1 MSFSIG
7 PTPLFSQPITNSP
20 TPPAV
25 TPSQEGVGN
34 SWLNQFFNSALRSA
48 TSEQVGLPGQWTE
61 NVTGITPQ
69 QGDAWRTQNWGASLT
84 SQLLGG
90 ALPYLLPIAAAPAVA
105 ARVGGGLGRLFSTE
119 ALLARPV
126 ATTAGRALVETAAI
140 DIPRVVVSP
149 FLGGDA
155 ESVLESAGLNT
166 AASVLLGGGFGFVRS
181 LRAGRL
187 AEDTDR
193 ALAARVPD
201 YNPTNTPQERLAA
214 LRVALPQAADADI
227 RTLMERNIGA
237 LEQTVRYQA
246 GRPKDIGPL
255 EGIDEIVTQR
265 DIGRLFGPAKTSD
278 SEVIRQYVRSPT
290 QGFGTTEAW
299 ENAIREVG
307 LPENWQTMTQYPR
320 EITALSEAQ
329 AGRIRANVSAHL
341 TDVGNGWFVK
351 REANQDLFVVARQ
364 LPSTQG
370 NFGRW
375 FVARTNQPEAFI
387 PNSPIMRRGEK
398 LARFIGEAEDG
409 AYAKAAQ
416 ALPEGFI
423 AREDFIRRQEWKPY
437 FRMEKAKWDAMEM
450 LPQGVKNLGQEAKTF
465 AQPSIDKLRGV
476 VAPAMAQFTNQPLA
490 SWAYQV
496 SRSTFD
502 SAAGKARRILNG
514 ELGDGISPLRAVGKG
529 LQPEAGLRGL
539 FSKLTQEDMEIVL
552 GRWAPDVRKGTA
564 WEEALTTATR
574 DLPPANRAAIEDF
587 VRAYREA
594 GTNALNEQI
603 ATAKLTGNRA
613 AEFDDSF
620 EFPHVWKG
628 EHRAVVVDE
637 RGKTV
642 HRSGGNS
649 RAEAVADANAYVAA
663 HPGTRV
669 SRVHVADTEDD
680 LLVTA
685 ELNRQRRAS
694 FKESFDATAPGN
706 LKARMSGDEV
716 TGYIGSSKSQMPT
729 REEFWKVLSYDLET
743 KYKNIASQIVDN
755 QIYQRYGV
763 EILKR
768 YGLEV
773 HNQWVKRLNDMVGRP
788 TSWTRAQ
795 NKIVDTALAG
805 SLGKNSASKI
815 VTAYNGAEAHLQLFF
830 GNIGYVAAQAATFF
844 QTVAPKL
851 ALTRQM
857 LARGEVDR
865 AFGMYD
871 FTPLITKDGIRG
883 ATASLSPLKLAMQG
897 MKMLRNPS
905 NEERQMFLRAARE
918 NVVVPKMYGDFV
930 GENSRV
936 RSAFKEAMAGNE
948 PISNL
953 IKGAG
958 GLNAA
963 IPLKVEEL
971 TRAHTFMVG
980 LRMAESLGAQG
991 EARYQLAKNF
1001 TWRTMYGFSQADR
1014 PRVFTGPAGMALGLF
1029 KNWMFHYLADF
1040 GMYSREALRGN
1051 YQGLLWATAGVGVMA
1066 GLGGL
1071 PLYTVADQFQKLFTN
1086 KPMVENLYGGLGVEA
1101 GDALFYGLPG
1111 MLGVS
1116 LQGSTGA
1123 PLNDPI
1129 RDVTFMFNLAVLDR
1143 AKRIGQMG
1151 GEAWNQWASGG
1162 SNPLQSDRT
1171 WDMMT
1176 YALGPR
1182 TLYKAMAQVEDGALK
1197 SIRNGRPIMD
1207 GISDNEW
1214 LLNTVGLTPTR
1225 IARAWETSETLWSD
1239 QERRR
1244 ARTSAF
1250 GTAFSEA
1257 WTRNDN
1263 RAMGEVLARAIE
1275 ANADISSVMQS
1286 AVTQQRNL
1294 QQPQMPFDY
1303 IRVPGAID
1311 RMQTMGVW
1319 Q

>member
-1 MSFSIG
+1 M
-7 PTPLFSQPITNSP
+7 
-20 TPPAV
+20 
-25 TPSQEGVGN
+25 
-34 SWLNQFFNSALRSA
+34 NQFFNSGLRAL
-48 TSEQVGLPGQWTE
+48 TSEQVGLQGQWTQ
-61 NVTGITPQ
+61 NVTGITPEQ
-69 QGDAWRTQNWGASLT
+69 SDAWRSQNWWSSLG

-90 ALPYLLPIAAAPAVA
+90 GLPYLLPIATAPAVA
-105 ARVGGGLGRLFSTE
+105 ARVGGPAARLFSTE

-140 DIPRVVVSP
+140 DIPRMVVSP

-166 AASVLLGGGFGFVRS
+166 AASVLLGGGFGFVRG

-187 AEDTDR
+187 AEDTDK
-193 ALAARVPD
+193 ALAARIPD
-201 YNPTNTPQERLAA
+201 YNPTDTPQERLAA
-214 LRVALPQAADADI
+214 LRTALPTATDPDI
-227 RTLMERNIGA
+227 QTLMSRNIGA

-246 GRPKDIGPL
+246 GRPRDIGPL
-255 EGIDEIVTQR
+255 EGIDEVITQR
-265 DIGRLFGPAKTSD
+265 DIGRLFGPAKTGD
-278 SEVIRQYVRSPT
+278 GETIRQYVRSPT
-290 QGFGTTEAW
+290 QGFGTSEAW
-299 ENAIREVG
+299 ESAIREVG
-307 LPENWQTMTQYPR
+307 LPDNWQTMTQYPR
-320 EITALSEAQ
+320 EIAAHTEAQ
-329 AGRIRANVSAHL
+329 AGRIRANISTHL
-341 TDVGNGWFVK
+341 TDVGEGWFVK
-351 REANQDLFVVARQ
+351 REANQDLFVVAKQ
-364 LPSTQG
+364 LPPTQG

-375 FVARTNQPEAFI
+375 FVARTNQPEQFI
-387 PNSPIMRRGEK
+387 PNSPIMRRSEK
-398 LARFIGEAEDG
+398 LARFVGEAEDT
-409 AYAKAAQ
+409 AYATAAR
-416 ALPEGFI
+416 ALPEGYL
-423 AREDFIRRQEWKPY
+423 AQEDWLRRQEWKPY
-437 FRMEKAKWDAMEM
+437 FRQEKAKWDALEL
-450 LPQGVKNLGQEAKTF
+450 LPEGVKNLTKEAKVII
-465 AQPSIDKLRGV
+465 QPSIDKLRGV
-476 VAPAMAQFTNQPLA
+476 VAPLMAQFHSYPLA
-490 SWAYQV
+490 SWAAQT
-496 SRSTFD
+496 SRATFD
-502 SAAGKARRILNG
+502 SAAGKARRLLNG
-514 ELGDGISPLRAVGKG
+514 EIADGISPLRALGKG

-539 FSKLTQEDMEIVL
+539 FQKLTQEDLEVVL
-552 GRWAPDVRKGTA
+552 GRWAPDVRAGTE
-564 WEEALTTATR
+564 WEKALATATR
-574 DLPPANRAAIEDF
+574 DLAPANRAAVEDF
-587 VRAYREA
+587 IRAYREI
-594 GTNALNEQI
+594 GTNALGEQI

-613 AEFDDSF
+613 AEFDETF

-637 RGKTV
+637 RGRTV

-663 HPGTRV
+663 HPNTRV
-669 SRVHVADTEDD
+669 SRVHVADAEDD
-680 LLVTA
+680 FAVA
-685 ELNRQRRAS
+685 SELNRQRRTML
-694 FKESFDATAPGN
+694 KESFDATVPGN
-706 LKARMSGDEV
+706 LKARMGGDEV
-716 TGYIGSSKSQMPT
+716 TGYMGSTKSQMPT
-729 REEFWKVLSYDLET
+729 RDEFWNVISHDLET

-755 QIYQRYGV
+755 QIYQRYGA
-763 EILKR
+763 EILQR

-788 TSWTRAQ
+788 TALTRAQ
-795 NKIVDTALAG
+795 NKLVDTALAG
-805 SLGKNSASKI
+805 GLGKNSASKI

-857 LARGEVDR
+857 LARGEMER

-871 FTPLITKDGIRG
+871 FNPLITKDGVRG
-883 ATASLSPLKLAMQG
+883 AVASLSPMKIAMQA
-897 MKMLRNPS
+897 MKMMRNPS
-905 NEERQMFLRAARE
+905 GEERQMFLRAARE

-930 GENSRV
+930 GENSRI
-936 RSAFKEAMAGNE
+936 RGAFKEAMSGNE

-953 IKGAG
+953 IKGVA

-963 IPLKVEEL
+963 IPLKVEEF
-971 TRAHTFMVG
+971 TRAHTFMIG
-980 LRMAESLGAQG
+980 LRMAEAMGAQG

-1014 PRVFTGPAGMALGLF
+1014 PRVFTGPAGMAVGLF

-1040 GMYSREALRGN
+1040 GMYGREALRGN
-1051 YQGLLWATAGVGVMA
+1051 YQGLLWSTAGVGTLA
-1066 GLGGL
+1066 GIGGL
-1071 PLYTVADQFQKLFTN
+1071 PLYTVADKFQRMFTD
-1086 KPMVENLYGGLGVEA
+1086 KPLVENLYNATGTHA

-1111 MLGVS
+1111 LLGVS
-1116 LQGSTGA
+1116 MQGSAGA

-1129 RDVTFMFNLAVLDR
+1129 RDVTFMFNLAVLER

-1151 GEAWNQWASGG
+1151 GEMWNQWASGG

-1207 GISDNEW
+1207 GITDGEW
-1214 LLNTVGLTPTR
+1214 LLNTIGLTPTR

-1244 ARTSAF
+1244 ALTGAF

-1275 ANADISSVMQS
+1275 AHADISSVMQS
-1286 AVTQQRNL
+1286 AVSQQRNL
-1294 QQPQMPFDY
+1294 ARPQMPFDY
-1303 IRVPGAID
+1303 MRQPGAVE